1 MRFNDVRRGI
11 ESTGVS
17 IKSDNVPN
25 FWKDLNRRGAKS
37 LNRNWPESVFRA
49 GFTGADAIGSGAG
62 ACFSFVPV
70 PAGQVTPFV
79 DDLIYTP
86 MERVKLQ
93 SLSMPR
99 TMKALGRPSENWQ
112 AQVANRLN
120 VVTSFFALCSPRN
133 VPPRWGASS

>member
-1 MRFNDVRRGI
+1 
-11 ESTGVS
+11 
-17 IKSDNVPN
+17 
-25 FWKDLNRRGAKS
+25 
-37 LNRNWPESVFRA
+37 
-49 GFTGADAIGSGAG
+49 
-62 ACFSFVPV
+62 
-70 PAGQVTPFV
+70 
-79 DDLIYTP
+79 